1 MPRNSAL
8 LILAFSV
15 LFTVLAAANEIVP
28 AGTLL
33 RCTVDEPNFSSKTA
47 AVGDPVLCHLGSL
60 SSFGHSVF
68 PRGAMLSGHLQDYK
82 NPGHFVGKGWIQ
94 IEFDRVI
101 LPGADVLPLEAKI
114 IAAPHLKVDKQ
125 GDIHGRGHPTRDA
138 IEWMIPVLWPI
149 KIITLPARGPYPA
162 LKGESPITLRL
173 EEDIEVP
180 LPAMRSSVPMP
191 PWATPSGYRVYGYN
205 GGLSNSPAAGSSPSL
220 TMQPAAYAQQTAS
233 SAPRLTPSASSK
245 LTVIALNGGGAF
257 LAQQYWIQSGKM
269 HCVSANGEEKLL
281 PLEEVDLSETVH
293 LNQERN
299 VDFVLQSR
307 NTTEQ

>member
-8 LILAFSV
+8 LILAFCA
-15 LFTVLAAANEIVP
+15 LFTVLAGANEIVP

-101 LPGADVLPLEAKI
+101 LPGAEVLPLQAKI
-114 IAAPHLKVDKQ
+114 IAAPHLKVDKK
-125 GDIHGRGHPTRDA
+125 GNIHGQGHPTRDA

-180 LPAMRSSVPMP
+180 LPMRSSVPMP

-205 GGLSNSPAAGSSPSL
+205 GGFSNAPAAGASPSL
-220 TMQPAAYAQQTAS
+220 AIEPTTYARQIE
-233 SAPRLTPSASSK
+233 SAPQLTPSAPSR
-245 LTVIALNGGGAF
+245 LTVIALKGGGAF
-257 LAQQYWIQSGKM
+257 LAQQYWIESGKM
-269 HCVSANGEEKLL
+269 HCVSAAGEEKSLA
-281 PLEEVDLSETVH
+281 LEDVDLTQTVH

-307 NTTEQ
+307 PTEQ